1 MRKLIVSEFVS
12 VDGVMEAPGG
22 EQGYQHSGWV
32 MAFPQDPG
40 QAKYKLDEVLDAE
53 ALLLGRVTYEGFA
66 AAWPSRTDDAGFA
79 DKMNRMPKYVVST
92 TLTELA
98 WNNSTL
104 LRGDV
109 AEAITDLKAQ
119 DGGDILVAGSR
130 TLVHTL
136 YARDLVDEYR
146 LMVFPV
152 ILGSGRRLFPDD
164 AAAETLLR
172 PVDFTMFDSGVAV
185 HTYVP
190 VRRE

>member
-109 AEAITDLKAQ
+109 AAAITDLKEQ